1 MRSDIK
7 KLITL
12 DNIIYWAVCLYVLD
26 VILLGTGE
34 LTRVAGISS
43 RIVFFAI
50 AFLLSVPAVI
60 KNYKLYLH
68 NKCIW
73 FVVVF
78 MVMVGISAVR
88 GYINGNDM
96 PILTSDV
103 KGFLNI
109 LIVFPMIYILSEKE
123 KAIGLL
129 KLILDS
135 SFIMAIISIVL
146 SYFQFFGMPFKY
158 DLYDVA
164 HDLGWAS
171 FTPLTETVTRVFLHS
186 GSRMLVLGLL
196 LAFAFLLLDKDK
208 KMLRYGQMIC
218 CLVATFITYARA
230 MYLGLAVVVV
240 AMFVFV
246 AYKYKEYLK
255 ETIKKYVIVLVA
267 SMVVILVIGLSQHGN
282 LFQVAINRCLLAV
295 GNGYIDPDFP
305 TDGLDNMQ
313 DEIDSLVV
321 REYRRNM
328 AVKNF
333 SESPVIGKGLG
344 VVNDMFGLTIEYFY
358 LDILSKMGIVGV
370 VLLLLPAVFALISIV
385 KNKEKFD
392 EAQRLLSMVCW
403 FALLYLM
410 IISYF
415 NPCMNTSWGLAVYG
429 LTIALSIPWKER
441 A

>member
-34 LTRVAGISS
+34 LTRVAGVSS

-50 AFLLSVPAVI
+50 AVVASIPAII
-60 KNYKLYLH
+60 KNYEVYLQ
-68 NKCIW
+68 NKSVW
-73 FVVVF
+73 FVVAF
-78 MVMVGISAVR
+78 MFMVGISMVM
-88 GYINGNDM
+88 GLVNGNYM
-96 PILTSDV
+96 PILTADV

-109 LIVFPMIYILSEKE
+109 LIVFPMIYILSERE
-123 KAIGLL
+123 KVINLL
-129 KLILDS
+129 KLMLNS
-135 SFIMAIISIVL
+135 SFAMAIATIVL
-146 SYFQFFGMPFKY
+146 SYYQYFGKPFKY
-158 DLYDVA
+158 ELYDVV

-196 LAFAFLLLDKDK
+196 LAFAFLLIEK
-208 KMLRYGQMIC
+208 KKTLLRYCQMVF
-218 CLVATFITYARA
+218 CLVATFISYARA
-230 MYLGLAVVVV
+230 MYLGLVIIVIAMLALV
-240 AMFVFV
+240 AF
-246 AYKYKEYLK
+246 KYKEYLV
-255 ETIKKYVIVLVA
+255 ETLKKYAIVLVA
-267 SMVVILVIGLSQHGN
+267 SAAVILVLGLSQSGN
-282 LFQVAINRCLLAV
+282 LFQVAINRCLVAV
-295 GNGYIDPDFP
+295 GDGYIDPDFP
-305 TDGLDNMQ
+305 VDGLDNLQ
-313 DEIDSLVV
+313 DEIDSLLI
-321 REYRRNM
+321 REYRRN
-328 AVKNF
+328 AAIGNF
-333 SESPVIGKGLG
+333 LDSPILGKGLG
-344 VVNDMFGLTIEYFY
+344 VVNDMFNLTIEYFY

-385 KNKEKFD
+385 KNKEKFS

-415 NPCMNTSWGLAVYG
+415 NPCMNTSWGLAIYG

-441 A
+441 T